1 MIALALRQYAAV
13 EMSVESTKQDDH
25 RVTELLLG
33 WSAGDDASRERLMGL
48 VYDELRRIA
57 GAQLRRE
64 RRDHTLQA
72 TALVNEAYLRLVDQ
86 TRVQWRNRAH
96 FFGIAAQLMR
106 RILVDH
112 ARRQR
117 AAKRG
122 GGATLLA
129 INEEIAA
136 GPERDFDL
144 VVLDDALEQLQA
156 FDPRAAQLVELRFF
170 GGLTIE
176 ETGEVMQLS
185 PATIKREWN
194 TARAWLHREIAAE
207 DSE

>member
-1 MIALALRQYAAV
+1 M
-13 EMSVESTKQDDH
+13 EHDDH
-25 RVTELLLG
+25 RMTELLLG
-33 WSAGDDASRERLMGL
+33 WSDGDDESRAQLMDL
-48 VYDELRRIA
+48 VYQELRRIA
-57 GAQLRRE
+57 GAQLRGE

-72 TALVNEAYLRLVDQ
+72 TALVNEAYLRLIDQ

-122 GGATLLA
+122 GGATVLA
-129 INEEIAA
+129 INEEVAA
-136 GPERDFDL
+136 GLERDFDL
-144 VVLDDALEQLQA
+144 VALDDALAQLQA
-156 FDPRAAQLVELRFF
+156 FDARAAQLVELRFF

-176 ETGEVMQLS
+176 ETSEVMQLS
-185 PATIKREWN
+185 PATIKREWS
-194 TARAWLHREIAAE
+194 TARAWLHREMVSGDA
-207 DSE
+207 S

>member
-1 MIALALRQYAAV
+1 M
-13 EMSVESTKQDDH
+13 
-25 RVTELLLG
+25 TELLLG
-33 WSAGDDASRERLMGL
+33 WSDGDDESRAQLMDL
-48 VYDELRRIA
+48 VYQELRRIA
-57 GAQLRRE
+57 GAQLRGE

-72 TALVNEAYLRLVDQ
+72 TALVNEAYLRLIDQ

-122 GGATLLA
+122 GGATVLA
-129 INEEIAA
+129 INEEVAA
-136 GPERDFDL
+136 GLERDFDL
-144 VVLDDALEQLQA
+144 VALDDALAQLQA
-156 FDPRAAQLVELRFF
+156 FDARAAQLVELRFF

-176 ETGEVMQLS
+176 ETSEVMQLS
-185 PATIKREWN
+185 PATIKREWS
-194 TARAWLHREIAAE
+194 TARAWLHREMVSGDA
-207 DSE
+207 S

>member
-1 MIALALRQYAAV
+1 MIDSPPRRYAA
-13 EMSVESTKQDDH
+13 EMSLEPTEHDDH

-33 WSAGDDASRERLMGL
+33 WSEGDDAARERLMSL

-57 GAQLRRE
+57 GAQLRGE
-64 RRDHTLQA
+64 RRNHTLQA
-72 TALVNEAYLRLVDQ
+72 TALVNEAYVRLVDQ

-122 GGATLLA
+122 GGATMLA

-144 VVLDDALEQLQA
+144 VALDDALEQLQE
-156 FDPRAAQLVELRFF
+156 FDPRAARLVELRFF

-176 ETGEVMQLS
+176 ETGEVLGLS
-185 PATIKREWN
+185 PATIKREWS
-194 TARAWLHREIAAE
+194 TARAWLYREIAAE
-207 DSE
+207 VGR

>member
-1 MIALALRQYAAV
+1 
-13 EMSVESTKQDDH
+13 MSAESAEQNDH
-25 RVTELLLG
+25 RVTELLLD
-33 WSAGDDASRERLMGL
+33 WSEGDHESRERLMDL
-48 VYDELRRIA
+48 VYQELRRIA
-57 GAQLRRE
+57 GAQLRGE

-72 TALVNEAYLRLVDQ
+72 TALVNEAYLRLIDQ

-122 GGATLLA
+122 GGATVLA
-129 INEEIAA
+129 INEEVAA
-136 GPERDFDL
+136 GIERDFDL
-144 VVLDDALEQLQA
+144 VALDDALAQLYA
-156 FDPRAAQLVELRFF
+156 FDARAAQLVELRFF

-176 ETGEVMQLS
+176 EASEVMKLS
-185 PATIKREWN
+185 PATIKREWR
-194 TARAWLHREIAAE
+194 TARAWLHREIVSGEAE
-207 DSE
+207 

>member
-1 MIALALRQYAAV
+1 MEPA
-13 EMSVESTKQDDH
+13 EQDDH

-33 WSAGDDASRERLMGL
+33 WSEGDDESRDRLMDI
-48 VYDELRRIA
+48 VYQELRRIA
-57 GAQLRRE
+57 GAQLRGE
-64 RRDHTLQA
+64 RRGHTLQA

-86 TRVQWRNRAH
+86 NRVQWKNRAH
-96 FFGIAAQLMR
+96 FFGIAARLMR

-117 AAKRG
+117 AEKRG

-129 INEEIAA
+129 INEEVVA

-144 VVLDDALEQLQA
+144 VALDDALEELQS
-156 FDPRAAQLVELRFF
+156 FDARAAQLVELRFF

-176 ETGEVMQLS
+176 ETSEVMELS
-185 PATIKREWN
+185 PATIKREWS
-194 TARAWLHREIAAE
+194 TARAWLHREIVSGQVE
-207 DSE
+207 